1 MDTHGAGHG
10 PEGRGVRLGLCASGS
25 GSGVP
30 FLCGLYPFWRN
41 GRSCRTGKVGERE
54 AVYIEKSGKRGIR
67 KDSSISYI
75 YIRKE
80 NVSK

>member
-1 MDTHGAGHG
+1 MRIGKRQRG
-10 PEGRGVRLGLCASGS
+10 PFPLRALSVLEKRPVLPHRES
-25 GSGVP
+25 
-30 FLCGLYPFWRN
+30 
-41 GRSCRTGKVGERE
+41 GERE

-67 KDSSISYI
+67 KDSLLPLI